1 MVTRTI
7 SVKIPRPLAARLS
20 AAVRRRKTSQSAIV
34 REALEGHL
42 QAHPLAPAGSFLE
55 LAQDIIGSVA
65 GPADL
70 SSNRGRRRGYG
81 R

>member
-1 MVTRTI
+1 MSRTI
-7 SVKIPRPLAARLS
+7 TVKIPRSLAARLS
-20 AAVRRRKTSQSAIV
+20 AAVRRRKTSLSAIV

-42 QAHPLAPAGSFLE
+42 QSRPLEPPGSFLE

-65 GPADL
+65 GLADL
-70 SSNRGRRRGYG
+70 STNRGRLRGYG

>member
-1 MVTRTI
+1 MTRTI
-7 SVKIPRPLAARLS
+7 SVKIPRPLAVRLS

-34 REALEGHL
+34 REALESHL
-42 QAHPLAPAGSFLE
+42 RSQPLDAAGSFLE
-55 LAQDIIGSVA
+55 LAGDLVGSVA

-70 SSNRGRRRGYG
+70 SAKKGRLRGYG

>member
-1 MVTRTI
+1 MTRTI
-7 SVKIPRPLAARLS
+7 SVKIPRPLAVRLS
-20 AAVRRRKTSQSAIV
+20 AAVRRRKTSRSAIV

-42 QAHPLAPAGSFLE
+42 QSQPSDHAGTFLDLAG
-55 LAQDIIGSVA
+55 DIVGSVS

-70 SSNRGRRRGYG
+70 STNKGRLRGYG